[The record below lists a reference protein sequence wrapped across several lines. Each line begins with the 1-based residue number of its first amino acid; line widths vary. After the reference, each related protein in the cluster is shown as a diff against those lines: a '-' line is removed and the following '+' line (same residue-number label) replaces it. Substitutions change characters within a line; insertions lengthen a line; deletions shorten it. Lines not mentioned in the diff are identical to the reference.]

1 MLTLK
6 LSGAVVGVVDDG
18 FDVKASTASA
28 IAPKRTA
35 DPATLSARLGER
47 LTEAADTAFTTG
59 ELWRVE
65 ILNTLGDRR

>member
-6 LSGAVVGVVDDG
+6 FPGAVAGVVDDG

-47 LTEAADTAFTTG
+47 LTEAGDTAVTAG
-59 ELWRVE
+59 ELWRRE